1 MPGFH
6 HWFKQWR
13 SEMFIKC
20 LILKARERHGTSGRF
35 TTNGL
40 ELKHCLKKNMIA
52 EDEVLKEIVV
62 SKVLK
67 T

>member
-1 MPGFH
+1 
-6 HWFKQWR
+6 
-13 SEMFIKC
+13 MFIKC

-40 ELKHCLKKNMIA
+40 ELKHCLKKKMIA
-52 EDEVLKEIVV
+52 QDEVLKEIVV
-62 SKVLK
+62 SKALK